1 MFIGLAKDG
10 QNSLINVEHMQRPDY
25 EAPATGEPY
34 KLVLLKILTSGW
46 LCAVHPT
53 PPPALQ
59 LPHLQALASCIL
71 LTQFFDLCNKLLTC
85 SL

>member
-34 KLVLLKILTSGW
+34 KLVLLKY
-46 LCAVHPT
+46 
-53 PPPALQ
+53 
-59 LPHLQALASCIL
+59 
-71 LTQFFDLCNKLLTC
+71 
-85 SL
+85 